1 MSTAASPALRLAGLR
16 RAAGDEGLSLAQA
29 AHHLAEHALPLL
41 MILLAA
47 LAMVPTPGLPLG
59 VLTGLSIA
67 WLALGAL
74 SGRHAALPRRFAH
87 VPLPRKVLDA
97 ALRRL
102 VPVLRRIERLSR
114 PRLPALVGA
123 WGRVSVLG
131 ALGLQGLVLAV
142 PLPFGNIAPATA
154 VILLAVALL
163 RRDGLGVMIGHAA
176 GLASLAVIAGLGWS
190 AWAVVG

>member
-1 MSTAASPALRLAGLR
+1 MTIAASPALRLAGLR
-16 RAAGDEGLSLAQA
+16 RAAGGEGLSLAQA
-29 AHHLAEHALPLL
+29 IHHLAEHALPLT

-74 SGRHAALPRRFAH
+74 LGRRVALPARFAH
-87 VPLPRKVLDA
+87 VALPRKVVDA

-102 VPVLRRIERLSR
+102 VPVLRRMERFSR
-114 PRLPALVGA
+114 PRLPVLVGG

-142 PLPFGNIAPATA
+142 PLPFGNIAPATT

-163 RRDGLGVMIGHAA
+163 RHDGLGVVIGHAA
-176 GLASLAVIAGLGWS
+176 GLASLAVIVGLGWS
-190 AWAVVG
+190 AWAVIG